1 MLDGIPA
8 PDAAHCPG
16 GAVVGH
22 PAGVV
27 AAADRMDNLT
37 TRMANDSNTINWW
50 IVAVGILTIA
60 VFVLTVV
67 NVVVAPSSGP
77 QRVEVRVVLV
87 TPTA

>member
-1 MLDGIPA
+1 
-8 PDAAHCPG
+8 
-16 GAVVGH
+16 
-22 PAGVV
+22 
-27 AAADRMDNLT
+27 
-37 TRMANDSNTINWW
+37 MANDSNTINWW

>member
-1 MLDGIPA
+1 
-8 PDAAHCPG
+8 
-16 GAVVGH
+16 
-22 PAGVV
+22 
-27 AAADRMDNLT
+27 MDNLT